1 MKKTVYYRLHFT
13 LESPLSIGSGEGES
27 TDKDIIVDKY
37 GTPFI
42 PGTSIAG
49 VLRSSMKENVR
60 EHLFGYVRINSKADG
75 TASEGDDESRES
87 TVKVYDALLDTQ
99 SDYGSP
105 EYGRFYITERDSVA
119 LKDKVS
125 ADGAKFDFQAVETG
139 AKFIGYLELTI
150 PGTEENTP
158 EEQEIESSLAQFNSG
173 DLRLGSKTT
182 RGCGEVSVEV
192 KKKTFAFTCDE
203 NNRRGDWLLFDMFD
217 ENEWKDAASLKLS
230 AETDNVHIVLELKNK
245 AGISIREYSTEV
257 STKDENKPDYMQL
270 SLHNADKTPVIP
282 GSSWAGAFR
291 ERFRN
296 FTRQEKEAVRELFG
310 YVDQE
315 KTSAD
320 KKSVQKSKIT
330 FSESRISGG
339 QWKIL
344 TRNSIDRF
352 SSATKDG
359 NLYTEQTYYG
369 GATRL
374 EIIADRE
381 TLAKYIT
388 QFSCVLK
395 DLHFGY
401 LAVGGLTAVGRGLF
415 EIKRMT
421 VDGADVTDRITLPDG
436 VLTEKD
442 IVCDKGGEEN
452 HAE

>member
-13 LESPLSIGSGEGES
+13 LESPLSIGSGAGES
-27 TDKDIIVDKY
+27 TDKDMIVDKY

-42 PGTSIAG
+42 PGTSLAG
-49 VLRSSMKENVR
+49 VLRSSMKDKKEQ
-60 EHLFGYVRINSKADG
+60 EHLFGSVRINTKADG
-75 TASEGDDESRES
+75 AASDSGDDSRES
-87 TVKVYDALLDTQ
+87 AVKVYDALLDTQ
-99 SDYGSP
+99 SDNGSE

-125 ADGAKFDFQAVETG
+125 AEGAKFDFQAVETG
-139 AKFIGYLELTI
+139 AKFIGYLELTV

-158 EEQEIESSLAQFNSG
+158 EEQKIENALAQLNSG
-173 DLRLGSKTT
+173 DLRLGAKTT

-192 KKKTFAFTCDE
+192 KKKTFAFTRDE
-203 NNRRGDWLLFDMFD
+203 NDQRDAWLLFDMFD
-217 ENEWKDAASLKLS
+217 ESVWKDVAPLAIS
-230 AETDNVHIVLELKNK
+230 AETQNIHIVMELKNK
-245 AGISIREYSTEV
+245 AGVSIREYSTDI
-257 STKDENKPDYMQL
+257 STEDENKPDYLQL

-291 ERFRN
+291 ERFGQ
-296 FTRQEKEAVRELFG
+296 FTCKDAVEDLFG
-310 YVDQE
+310 YVTQG
-315 KTSAD
+315 KPSGD
-320 KKSVQKSKIT
+320 KKPARKSRIT
-330 FSESRISGG
+330 LSESQLFGG
-339 QWKIL
+339 QWKNL

-374 EIIADRE
+374 EIIADRK

-388 QFSCVLK
+388 PFSCVLK
-395 DLHFGY
+395 DLHNGY

-415 EIKRMT
+415 AIVKMT
-421 VDGADVTDRITLPDG
+421 VDGADVTDRITSPDG
-436 VLTEKD
+436 VLTEQD
-442 IVCDKGGEEN
+442 IVCEKGGEEN